1 MHVFPCPQCTSL
13 DGPGGNRTPPSP
25 NCHLVH
31 QPQNRPRHPIQ
42 LGKCLKMVRFEATAP
57 RTPYSHFV
65 RKERLKPSLTAGFR
79 NIWYYQL
86 TVNELFDFDSKGI
99 GKKTTG
105 FQTNRFKSSR
115 IIKFPCRSLQLRPKS
130 LYLGPLIPLSWPL
143 RALVPRSPGCHDEDS
158 GRHLKHLQS
167 IDVDSRF

>member
-1 MHVFPCPQCTSL
+1 MHVFLTSFAKSH
-13 DGPGGNRTPPSP
+13 GG
-25 NCHLVH
+25 
-31 QPQNRPRHPIQ
+31 HPIQ
-42 LGKCLKMVRFEATAP
+42 LGKCLKMVRFEAA
-57 RTPYSHFV
+57 
-65 RKERLKPSLTAGFR
+65 LLTSFAKSNFR